1 MEWHIN
7 DEIAYLHRVISGM
20 GNGGICNPVTDRLFQ
35 LSIISLFH
43 QINDS
48 LDKLS
53 SELDTSVIL
62 EGVSIDFDTYLDE
75 NYWTNNLLFKNEEGF
90 YNQIFN
96 IKVEDITC
104 RFQIN
109 QMTDYLPNGEEGYN
123 ITQDQID
130 TFKTSLN
137 LLCDRKKLGSREIL
151 YALLFGLH
159 YMLHQLKKIKEKV
172 EHPKSHQYIK
182 VWEEVYDDYE
192 DISCR
197 DSYIEWKEENDE
209 FNFVE
214 LKRQQI
220 FEIFRMLNSG
230 FFRFYDSIT
239 GADVRNRKLIIT
251 EDDLPVGKTISENL
265 PAECAKL
272 EKFIEWK
279 GEHVIALNYEKL
291 GKYIYKNYNNF
302 EIDDIDVIV
311 EFDKTMDAIHEDMAS
326 LKPQLKQYLKGYEE
340 EQVNVLLNE
349 CSDILNTCK
358 IHLAKD
364 INDSFL
370 YIYLKRLLFNKEM
383 KDEARKK
390 LSGQSRNTFICEIVA
405 VLKNAKIF
413 KVECDK
419 HDLARSLSEKITR
432 IQLDTIV
439 KNIERAYNSNEGTL
453 YHWTMKNIEELK
465 KESSNPFAGII

>member
-1 MEWHIN
+1 
-7 DEIAYLHRVISGM
+7 
-20 GNGGICNPVTDRLFQ
+20 
-35 LSIISLFH
+35 
-43 QINDS
+43 
-48 LDKLS
+48 
-53 SELDTSVIL
+53 
-62 EGVSIDFDTYLDE
+62 
-75 NYWTNNLLFKNEEGF
+75 
-90 YNQIFN
+90 
-96 IKVEDITC
+96 
-104 RFQIN
+104 
-109 QMTDYLPNGEEGYN
+109 
-123 ITQDQID
+123 
-130 TFKTSLN
+130 
-137 LLCDRKKLGSREIL
+137 
-151 YALLFGLH
+151 
-159 YMLHQLKKIKEKV
+159 
-172 EHPKSHQYIK
+172 
-182 VWEEVYDDYE
+182 
-192 DISCR
+192 
-197 DSYIEWKEENDE
+197 
-209 FNFVE
+209 
-214 LKRQQI
+214 
-220 FEIFRMLNSG
+220 MLNSG